1 MSDNT
6 LAQYFRDVKKLLPCS
21 AKEKQ
26 RCIDELEA
34 DVTAFLEHHPDASL
48 TEIYD
53 SIGSPESIAKS
64 FMDRVSPNELSHKLS
79 AKRKIVVGILAIA
92 LVLAAIVASL
102 AAVTTHMRQDFYDG
116 YYVVTIDSIPEN
128 ADPTPSALSLH

>member
-1 MSDNT
+1 MTDT

-34 DVTAFLEHHPDASL
+34 DVTAFLEHHPNASL
-48 TEIYD
+48 PEIYD
-53 SIGSPESIAKS
+53 SVGSPESIAKS
-64 FMDRVSPNELSHKLS
+64 FMDRISPNELSHKLS

-92 LVLAAIVASL
+92 IVLATIVTVL
-102 AAVTTHMRQDFYDG
+102 VAVTANKRQDFYEG
-116 YYVVTIDSIPEN
+116 YYVETFDSAPDN

>member
-34 DVTAFLEHHPDASL
+34 DVTVFLEHHPDASL

-92 LVLAAIVASL
+92 LVLAAIVAIL

-116 YYVVTIDSIPEN
+116 YYVETIDSIPEN

>member
-1 MSDNT
+1 MSDI
-6 LAQYFRDVKKLLPCS
+6 LVQYFRDVKKLLPCS

-92 LVLAAIVASL
+92 IVLAAIVAIL

-116 YYVVTIDSIPEN
+116 YYVETIDSIPEN

>member
-116 YYVVTIDSIPEN
+116 YYVETIIMVP
-128 ADPTPSALSLH
+128 

>member
-64 FMDRVSPNELSHKLS
+64 FMDRFSPNELSHKLS

-116 YYVVTIDSIPEN
+116 YYVEAIDSIPEN

>member
-79 AKRKIVVGILAIA
+79 AKRKIVVGILASA

-116 YYVVTIDSIPEN
+116 YYVETIDSIPEN

>member
-1 MSDNT
+1 MSDGT

-21 AKEKQ
+21 TKEKQ

-79 AKRKIVVGILAIA
+79 AKRKIVAGILAIA
-92 LVLAAIVASL
+92 IVLATIVAVL
-102 AAVTTHMRQDFYDG
+102 VTVTANRCQDFYDG
-116 YYVVTIDSIPEN
+116 YYVETFDSAPDN
-128 ADPTPSALSLH
+128 ADPSPSALSTY

>member
-6 LAQYFRDVKKLLPCS
+6 LSQYFRDVKKLLPCS

-116 YYVVTIDSIPEN
+116 YYVETIDSIPEN

>member
-6 LAQYFRDVKKLLPCS
+6 LAQCFRDVKKLLPCS

-116 YYVVTIDSIPEN
+116 YYVETIDSIPEN

>member
-34 DVTAFLEHHPDASL
+34 DVTAFLEHHPATSL

-116 YYVVTIDSIPEN
+116 YYVETIDSIPEN

>member
-34 DVTAFLEHHPDASL
+34 DVTAFLEHHPDASI

-116 YYVVTIDSIPEN
+116 YYVETIDSIPEN

>member
-92 LVLAAIVASL
+92 LVLAAIVAVL
-102 AAVTTHMRQDFYDG
+102 VAVTANKRQVFYEG
-116 YYVVTIDSIPEN
+116 YYVETFESTPDN
-128 ADPTPSALSLH
+128 ADPAPSALSTY

>member
-34 DVTAFLEHHPDASL
+34 DVTAFLEHHPDVSL

-116 YYVVTIDSIPEN
+116 YYVETIDSIPEN
-128 ADPTPSALSLH
+128 ADPTPSVLSLH

>member
-6 LAQYFRDVKKLLPCS
+6 LAQYFRDVIKLLPCS

-116 YYVVTIDSIPEN
+116 YYVETIDSIPEN

>member
-26 RCIDELEA
+26 RWIDELEA

-116 YYVVTIDSIPEN
+116 YYVETIDSIPEN

>member
-6 LAQYFRDVKKLLPCS
+6 RAQYSRDVKELLPCS

-48 TEIYD
+48 TPKWILIL
-53 SIGSPESIAKS
+53 SGSPESIAKS
-64 FMDRVSPNELSHKLS
+64 FIDSGLPRMNYLISFPQNGRST
-79 AKRKIVVGILAIA
+79 VGILALRTRA
-92 LVLAAIVASL
+92 WQL
-102 AAVTTHMRQDFYDG
+102 
-116 YYVVTIDSIPEN
+116 
-128 ADPTPSALSLH
+128 

>member
-34 DVTAFLEHHPDASL
+34 DVTAFLEHHPVASL

-116 YYVVTIDSIPEN
+116 YYVETIDSIPEN

>member
-1 MSDNT
+1 MGKRD
-6 LAQYFRDVKKLLPCS
+6 YFRNGTIEMIALSLLN
-21 AKEKQ
+21 
-26 RCIDELEA
+26 EA
-34 DVTAFLEHHPDASL
+34 DLYGYQLVQTIAERSGGV
-48 TEIYD
+48 I
-53 SIGSPESIAKS
+53 SIQIGSLYPVLYRLRDEGYI
-64 FMDRVSPNELSHKLS
+64 S

-116 YYVVTIDSIPEN
+116 YYVETIDSIPEN

>member
-92 LVLAAIVASL
+92 LVLAAIVAIL
-102 AAVTTHMRQDFYDG
+102 AAVTTHMRKDFYDG
-116 YYVVTIDSIPEN
+116 YYVETIDSIPEN

>member
-1 MSDNT
+1 MNDT
-6 LAQYFRDVKKLLPCS
+6 LKQYLREVKRLLPCS
-21 AKEKQ
+21 AGEKK

-34 DVTAFLEHHPDASL
+34 DVTAFLEHHPNASL
-48 TEIYD
+48 TEIYE

-92 LVLAAIVASL
+92 IVLAAVITILV
-102 AAVTTHMRQDFYDG
+102 AVTANRHQVFYEG
-116 YYVVTIDSIPEN
+116 YYVETFESAPDN
-128 ADPTPSALSLH
+128 ASPTPSALSLH

>member
-6 LAQYFRDVKKLLPCS
+6 QAQYFRDVKKLLPCS

-34 DVTAFLEHHPDASL
+34 DVTAFLEHHPDTSL

-116 YYVVTIDSIPEN
+116 YYVETIDSIPEN

>member
-26 RCIDELEA
+26 RCIDELET

-92 LVLAAIVASL
+92 LVLAAIVAIL
-102 AAVTTHMRQDFYDG
+102 AAVTTHTRQDFYDG
-116 YYVVTIDSIPEN
+116 YYVETIDSIPEN

>member
-116 YYVVTIDSIPEN
+116 YYVETIDSIPEN

>member
-34 DVTAFLEHHPDASL
+34 DVTAFLGHHPDASL

-116 YYVVTIDSIPEN
+116 YYVETIDSIPEN
-128 ADPTPSALSLH
+128 ADPTPSVLSLH

>member
-1 MSDNT
+1 MSDGT

-21 AKEKQ
+21 TKEKQ

-79 AKRKIVVGILAIA
+79 AKRKIVAGILAIA
-92 LVLAAIVASL
+92 IVLATIVAVLVTVETSL
-102 AAVTTHMRQDFYDG
+102 TG
-116 YYVVTIDSIPEN
+116 
-128 ADPTPSALSLH
+128 

>member
-92 LVLAAIVASL
+92 LVLAAIVAIL

-116 YYVVTIDSIPEN
+116 YYVETIDSIPEN

>member
-34 DVTAFLEHHPDASL
+34 DVTAFLGHHPDESL

-116 YYVVTIDSIPEN
+116 YYVETIDSIPEN
-128 ADPTPSALSLH
+128 ADPTPSVLSLH

>member
-92 LVLAAIVASL
+92 LVLAAIVAIL
-102 AAVTTHMRQDFYDG
+102 AAVTTHMR
-116 YYVVTIDSIPEN
+116 
-128 ADPTPSALSLH
+128 